1 MGKSY
6 TYHVIGC
13 VPVSQGKELLYCAMN
28 QLEMAQ
34 QREKAKRQGLKIAYW
49 YAQTGTGKRIL
60 KGNWQLNDSE
70 IEIKNIIPCA
80 ICGGLG
86 HSTPKGK
93 KVKVINFWCPACNGS
108 GVTKKSQYSRWMPWQ
123 LKSMVEDRR
132 RISNEEI

>member
-1 MGKSY
+1 MGRSY

-34 QREKAKRQGLKIAYW
+34 QREKARRQGKKIKYW

-70 IEIKNIIPCA
+70 IEIKKIIPCA

-86 HSTPKGK
+86 HSKPKRG
-93 KVKVINFWCPACNGS
+93 VINFWCSVCDGS

-123 LKSMVEDRR
+123 LKFMVENRR
-132 RISNEEI
+132 RTQ